1 MVMVCAPCLATTL
14 SSIAGPAVAG
24 VGAAAIYKGKKKK
37 PSSKKGKKKPPS
49 KKGKKK
55 PPSKKGKKKPSL
67 KKGGGQ
73 YGGICDDCYGEECTD
88 CETNRLRDQ
97 EDAKYY
103 LENSFEGDAI
113 KYLEKIQKE
122 TDHPCRD
129 LIELVQDHGNKKINH
144 LKGEGTLSYQDEVNF
159 FNYLQSI
166 NQDVLNSSKQCLEEG
181 DIHLNRLKEDLQN
194 GILTKEEVEYEMD
207 NFTPP
212 SCRICGDK
220 LPDEREKNKMSID
233 GWEWTRTPIVP
244 DPDNIDPVAPFRGKP
259 PPLNKRTK
267 KKSRK
272 RPATSPIKRKR
283 RGTIDPSKG
292 HKSVGDIDLL
302 RLRVEKIRSKGKI
315 VAKNVEEQKENRPIK
330 QKTKKKRQKRKKEK
344 IKNKK

>member
-55 PPSKKGKKKPSL
+55 PPSKKGKKKPSSKKGKKKPSL

-122 TDHPCRD
+122 IDHPCRD

-144 LKGEGTLSYQDEVNF
+144 LKGEGTLSYQDEEILWEESGALKAEEAA
-159 FNYLQSI
+159 YLQDITPGTASA
-166 NQDVLNSSKQCLEEG
+166 NKSLVVDSSKNITGIGTLGATQ
-181 DIHLNRLKEDLQN
+181 LNIGTSGTLTDSTYSGSASKLTTAISFKPIIAVKRFGLIIKLLFDFKE
-194 GILTKEEVEYEMD
+194 I
-207 NFTPP
+207 
-212 SCRICGDK
+212 S
-220 LPDEREKNKMSID
+220 
-233 GWEWTRTPIVP
+233 
-244 DPDNIDPVAPFRGKP
+244 
-259 PPLNKRTK
+259 
-267 KKSRK
+267 
-272 RPATSPIKRKR
+272 SPW
-283 RGTIDPSKG
+283 
-292 HKSVGDIDLL
+292 
-302 RLRVEKIRSKGKI
+302 
-315 VAKNVEEQKENRPIK
+315 
-330 QKTKKKRQKRKKEK
+330 
-344 IKNKK
+344 